1 MLASAGGDMVVNIWT
16 LTGPHDEDITSTDTT
31 TPPTAIVPSIPPPEA
46 KPVIHKFYTRRD
58 RNVLLIRNLGV
69 EDKDI

>member
-1 MLASAGGDMVVNIWT
+1 MNDRDTHMPV
-16 LTGPHDEDITSTDTT
+16 LTVWWHYDEDITSTDTT

-46 KPVIHKFYTRRD
+46 RPAIHKFYTRRD